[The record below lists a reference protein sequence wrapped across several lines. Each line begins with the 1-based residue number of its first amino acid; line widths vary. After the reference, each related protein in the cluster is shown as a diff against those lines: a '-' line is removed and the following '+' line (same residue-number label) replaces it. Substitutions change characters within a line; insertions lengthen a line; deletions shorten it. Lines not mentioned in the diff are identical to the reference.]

1 MKEIKLY
8 SYQKQCVDIINN
20 LTPGAYLIVLATG
33 LGKTV
38 IFSHIKRQGRVLILS
53 HREELVYQPRQ
64 YYDCSFGVEKAEK
77 ASNGEE
83 IVSASVLSLINRL
96 DRFKPDDFDIIITDE
111 AHHAMA
117 QSYRKIYDYFT
128 PRLHLGFTATPNRAD
143 KNFLGDIYQTIVFE
157 RNIKWG
163 IDNGYLS
170 DIECRKVDV
179 GYDLRN
185 IHQYMGD
192 FAEKELEEAVCQ
204 AKCNQAVAEVYNK
217 YAVGPTLIFAATVNH
232 ANSIAEYIPEAEVI
246 TASTDNRAEIL
257 QRFRD
262 GKLRCI
268 VNCMVLTEGT
278 DLPNIETIIMC
289 RPTRNVSLYT
299 QAVGRGTRLSPGK
312 EKLHLI
318 DCVGVSSMNICTA
331 PVLFGISQELALRT
345 KQDEGLLSDMESRI
359 ENAQK
364 KIMFRKDFWEI
375 NSELVDIF
383 TGNGRY
389 DTHGINFIAM
399 SNGDLVCPI
408 GQRKSIRI
416 AAEDM
421 VGRTTLQIIDGQEI
435 IDSKSNMRMQDALDA
450 AHSKLSVEYLDF
462 QKLWNK
468 QYISAWGNDEA
479 TSRQADLIR
488 KLYTKDERQEL
499 NLNLAELS
507 KYQASVLIA
516 RRVADNDKPRRSA

>member
-1 MKEIKLY
+1 
-8 SYQKQCVDIINN
+8 
-20 LTPGAYLIVLATG
+20 
-33 LGKTV
+33 
-38 IFSHIKRQGRVLILS
+38 
-53 HREELVYQPRQ
+53 
-64 YYDCSFGVEKAEK
+64 
-77 ASNGEE
+77 
-83 IVSASVLSLINRL
+83 
-96 DRFKPDDFDIIITDE
+96 
-111 AHHAMA
+111 
-117 QSYRKIYDYFT
+117 
-128 PRLHLGFTATPNRAD
+128 
-143 KNFLGDIYQTIVFE
+143 
-157 RNIKWG
+157 
-163 IDNGYLS
+163 
-170 DIECRKVDV
+170 
-179 GYDLRN
+179 
-185 IHQYMGD
+185 
-192 FAEKELEEAVCQ
+192 
-204 AKCNQAVAEVYNK
+204 
-217 YAVGPTLIFAATVNH
+217 
-232 ANSIAEYIPEAEVI
+232 
-246 TASTDNRAEIL
+246 
-257 QRFRD
+257 
-262 GKLRCI
+262 
-268 VNCMVLTEGT
+268 
-278 DLPNIETIIMC
+278 
-289 RPTRNVSLYT
+289 
-299 QAVGRGTRLSPGK
+299 
-312 EKLHLI
+312 
-318 DCVGVSSMNICTA
+318 
-331 PVLFGISQELALRT
+331 
-345 KQDEGLLSDMESRI
+345 MESRI